1 MGPQA
6 ALCLEEEEAHQ
17 EVPNRE
23 LLRELQRQLRGHLAE
38 RHGHGG
44 EGNHESHAGSVCRV
58 SAASP
63 KLLKLP

>member
-38 RHGHGG
+38 RHGQDG
-44 EGNHESHAGSVCRV
+44 EGHHESHAGSVCRV
-58 SAASP
+58 
-63 KLLKLP
+63 